1 MALLALMATPAE
13 VERGHTVL
21 ALMLLALA
29 RVETLLQI
37 LVPAAQEEMK
47 IMLVGPVGL
56 VS

>member
-1 MALLALMATPAE
+1 VALLALMATPAE